1 MKAKSC
7 IVLMTIFWLTIGNTK
22 NSSNISVKFNNPE
35 KFTDFKSVVNSNK
48 TNRSILMEELEN
60 LLIKSSDSYVNH
72 SEKME
77 IIITNVDIKG
87 SYFFG
92 SRNLFR
98 VVKDTDR
105 SNLEFSY
112 KVTDSNGLISKQGD
126 INLTNRNLRSKT
138 RSRIKN
144 RHSHFT
150 YEMAMYDTWL
160 KKNF

>member
-1 MKAKSC
+1 MKTKSC
-7 IVLMTIFWLTIGNTK
+7 IVLMTIFSLTIGNTK
-22 NSSNISVKFNNPE
+22 NSSNISVKFNSPE
-35 KFTDFKSVVNSNK
+35 KFTDFKSDVSSSK
-48 TNRSILMEELEN
+48 SNRSKLMKELEN
-60 LLIKSSDSYVNH
+60 LIIKSSGSYVNS

-77 IIITNVDIKG
+77 IIITNVDMKG

-92 SRNLFR
+92 SSNLFR

-105 SNLEFSY
+105 SSLEFSY
-112 KVTDSNGLISKQGD
+112 KVTDMNGFISKQGE
-126 INLTNRNLRSKT
+126 INLTNRNLQSKS

-150 YEMAMYDTWL
+150 YEMTMYDTWL